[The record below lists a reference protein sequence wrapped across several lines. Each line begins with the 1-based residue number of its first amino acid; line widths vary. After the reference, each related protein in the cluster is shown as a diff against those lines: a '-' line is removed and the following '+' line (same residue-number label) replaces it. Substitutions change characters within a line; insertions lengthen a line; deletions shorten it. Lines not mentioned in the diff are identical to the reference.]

1 MKEKLQTDLR
11 FLKPWWVRLIISG
24 TLGFIISA
32 ATVEHENGEKTL
44 GLALVVFILLYL
56 LTAWL
61 YPSAGESK

>member
-44 GLALVVFILLYL
+44 GLVSEAR
-56 LTAWL
+56 AMMN
-61 YPSAGESK
+61 